1 MSLATQGFCHYPIAG
16 HKRILK
22 ITKMVS
28 TNLAIELDLFGEILD
43 LAEFPTET
51 IRHTVLAFW
60 TKLAV
65 CIDGASKLVAPVT
78 LRTVGAA

>member
-1 MSLATQGFCHYPIAG
+1 M
-16 HKRILK
+16 R
-22 ITKMVS
+22 S
-28 TNLAIELDLFGEILD
+28 TSLAIELDFFGEILH

-51 IRHTVLAFW
+51 IGHTVLAFW

>member
-1 MSLATQGFCHYPIAG
+1 
-16 HKRILK
+16 
-22 ITKMVS
+22 MVS

-51 IRHTVLAFW
+51 IRHTVLSFW

-65 CIDGASKLVAPVT
+65 CIDGASKHVAPQS
-78 LRTVGAA
+78 